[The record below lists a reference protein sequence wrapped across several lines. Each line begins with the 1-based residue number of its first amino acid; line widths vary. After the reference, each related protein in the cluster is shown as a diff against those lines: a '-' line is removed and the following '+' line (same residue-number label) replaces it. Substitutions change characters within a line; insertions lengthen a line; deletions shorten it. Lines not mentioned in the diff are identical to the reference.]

1 MQGLL
6 LLPLLTTS
14 TAAYAKANQLANL
27 HKQLL
32 PGTARCLDNS
42 PAGYYFSAGAADST
56 VWVINLE
63 GGGACQAEA
72 DCLKRA
78 QGRLGTSKVWPATD
92 NGAHSPFLLPDP
104 AANPDF
110 HDANRVHVAYCTGDH
125 HSGNQSKA
133 DASTWNLWFT
143 GKANLLAIVN
153 DLKARHGM
161 DKATHV
167 LLTGE
172 SA

>member
-63 GGGACQAEA
+63 GGGA
-72 DCLKRA
+72 
-78 QGRLGTSKVWPATD
+78 RLSSAASCALNVQPPCRVSAVW
-92 NGAHSPFLLPDP
+92 
-104 AANPDF
+104 
-110 HDANRVHVAYCTGDH
+110 
-125 HSGNQSKA
+125 
-133 DASTWNLWFT
+133 
-143 GKANLLAIVN
+143 
-153 DLKARHGM
+153 
-161 DKATHV
+161 
-167 LLTGE
+167 GE
-172 SA
+172 G